1 MLKIEKLCKKFK
13 NEEILKNI
21 NLEVKT
27 NEIIA
32 IIGPSGA
39 GKSTF
44 LRTMNLL
51 EIADSGKISIDELK
65 IDFENFNKDEI
76 LKFRRK
82 SAMVFQNFNLFINKN
97 ILENITEALIVV
109 YKMPKNSAK
118 ELAYERLKSVNLESK
133 ALNYPYELSG
143 GQQQRVA
150 IARALALNP
159 SLMLFDEPT
168 SALDLELVA
177 EVLEVIK
184 NIKDKTMIIVTHKLK
199 FAKNIADRIIF
210 MANGEILEQGEAQN
224 FFDNATHSR
233 VKSFLEKL
241 NI

>member
-1 MLKIEKLCKKFK
+1 MLKIENLNKKFK
-13 NEEILKNI
+13 KEQVLKNI
-21 NLEVKT
+21 HLEVKT

-44 LRTMNLL
+44 LRTINLL
-51 EIADSGKISIDELK
+51 EIPDTGRISIDELK
-65 IDFENFNKDEI
+65 LDFANFSKDEAFK
-76 LKFRRK
+76 LRKK
-82 SAMVFQNFNLFINKN
+82 SAMVFQNFNLSINKN

-109 YKMPKNSAK
+109 YKMPKNRAK
-118 ELAYERLKSVNLESK
+118 EIAYERLKSVNLEAK

-159 SLMLFDEPT
+159 SVMLFDEPT

-184 NIKDKTMIIVTHKLK
+184 NIKDKTMIIVTHELN
-199 FAKNIADRIIF
+199 FAKNLADKIIF
-210 MANGEILEQGEAQN
+210 MANGEILEQGEAKH
-224 FFDNATHSR
+224 FFNNPSHTR
-233 VKSFLEKL
+233 VKNFLEKL
-241 NI
+241 HI

>member
-1 MLKIEKLCKKFK
+1 MLKIENLNKKFK
-13 NEEILKNI
+13 EEEVLKNI
-21 NLEVKT
+21 HLEVAT
-27 NEIIA
+27 DEIVA

-51 EIADSGKISIDELK
+51 EIADNGKICIDDLEL
-65 IDFENFNKDEI
+65 DFNNFSKDEV

-109 YKMPKNSAK
+109 HKIPKNQAK
-118 ELAYERLKSVNLESK
+118 EIAYEKLKSVNLEEK

-143 GQQQRVA
+143 GQQQRGA

-184 NIKDKTMIIVTHKLK
+184 NIKDKTMIIVTHELN
-199 FAKNIADRIIF
+199 FARNLAHRIIF
-210 MANGEILEQGEAQN
+210 MANGEILEQGEAKS
-224 FFDNATHSR
+224 FFDNPTHTR

-241 NI
+241 HV

>member
-1 MLKIEKLCKKFK
+1 MLKIENLNKKFK
-13 NEEILKNI
+13 KEQVLKNI
-21 NLEVKT
+21 HLEVKT

-44 LRTMNLL
+44 LRTINLL
-51 EIADSGKISIDELK
+51 EIPDTGRISIDELK
-65 IDFENFNKDEI
+65 LDFANFSKDEAFK
-76 LKFRRK
+76 LRKK

-109 YKMPKNSAK
+109 YKMPKNRAK
-118 ELAYERLKSVNLESK
+118 EIAYERLKSVNLEAK

-159 SLMLFDEPT
+159 SVMSLIL
-168 SALDLELVA
+168 LKILL
-177 EVLEVIK
+177 IK
-184 NIKDKTMIIVTHKLK
+184 SYLWQMER
-199 FAKNIADRIIF
+199 F
-210 MANGEILEQGEAQN
+210 
-224 FFDNATHSR
+224 
-233 VKSFLEKL
+233 
-241 NI
+241 

>member
-184 NIKDKTMIIVTHKLK
+184 NIKDKTMIIVTHELK